1 MGILAKVKNME
12 VKFKSTQNDIEKTK
26 ILNELREFSM
36 VEQGLEDV
44 STADKNEIWKQA
56 FSGEPE
62 KTCFSEIVM
71 NVGEIGRK
79 YKEEGVV

>member
-26 ILNELREFSM
+26 ILKELREFSM

-44 STADKNEIWKQA
+44 STADKNEIWELA
-56 FSGEPE
+56 YSGAE
-62 KTCFSEIVM
+62 KSCFSEIFM

-79 YKEEGVV
+79 YKEEGFV